1 MRVLS
6 RILSYLIPYW
16 RRTLVAVLTLFLGMA
31 MQLAIPRLVQYVI
44 DDGLVRQ
51 SLRVVTIGAVAMI
64 AAGLL
69 QGVFTFLRSYL
80 FQYLAERVS
89 FDIRNA
95 FYWHMQLLPF
105 AFFDRAHTGQ
115 LMSRATEDINS
126 IRRFLMFSLRSVV
139 QTTVML
145 LVISV
150 ILFETNWQ
158 LALLSLSVMPVLA
171 WTAIR
176 FGRTIRPMFLA
187 VQQQFGVMTTVLQE
201 NLSGARVVRAFA
213 REEDEEAKFDREL
226 QALYDRN
233 METVATS
240 SFYFPLMAL
249 LSSLGIAFILWFGG
263 RQVVNGQ
270 LSLGQ
275 LTAFYFYLAMLA
287 QPIRLLGWVVNSLA
301 RALASGQRIFQIL
314 DEPPAQGETGGTVNL
329 ERMVGLVEFRDVSFR
344 YPETTGDALSHI
356 SFRAEPGQRIALL
369 GAPGSGKST
378 ITALIP
384 RFYEVSSGAVL
395 IDGIDVRDLS
405 LDSLRRH
412 IGIVPQE
419 TFLFSVSL
427 RENIAY
433 GRPDATEE
441 EIVAAA
447 IAARAHDFISA
458 LPEGYDTV
466 IGERGVSL
474 SGGQKQRVAIARAIL
489 MDPAI
494 LILDDSTSN
503 VDTQTEYEI
512 QQALNRLMQGRTTFV
527 IAQRLVTLK
536 HADEILVLDLGRIVE
551 RGTHEELIAQGG
563 IYRRI
568 YELQLKPHEEF
579 IAAAD

>member
-1 MRVLS
+1 VRVLS

-16 RRTLVAVLTLFLGMA
+16 RRTLVAVLALFLGMA

-139 QTTVML
+139 QTSVML

-187 VQQQFGVMTTVLQE
+187 VQQQFGVMTTALQE

-226 QALYDRN
+226 QVLYDRN

-240 SFYFPLMAL
+240 SFFFPLMAL

-263 RQVVNGQ
+263 RQVVSGQ

-329 ERMVGLVEFRDVSFR
+329 ERMTGLVEFQDVSFR

-433 GRPDATEE
+433 GRPDAAEE

-568 YELQLKPHEEF
+568 YELQL
-579 IAAAD
+579 

>member
-6 RILSYLIPYW
+6 RILSYLVPYW
-16 RRTLVAVLTLFLGMA
+16 RRTLVAVLTLLLGMA

-64 AAGLL
+64 VAGLL

-95 FYWHMQLLPF
+95 FYWHLQLLPF

-139 QTTVML
+139 QTIVML

-150 ILFETNWQ
+150 ILFATNWQ

-171 WTAIR
+171 WSAIH

-187 VQQQFGVMTTVLQE
+187 VQQQFGVMTTALQE

-226 QALYDRN
+226 QVLYDRN

-240 SFYFPLMAL
+240 SFFFPLMAL

-263 RQVVNGQ
+263 RQVVSGQ

-314 DEPPAQGETGGTVNL
+314 DEPPAQGETGGTVDM
-329 ERMVGLVEFRDVSFR
+329 EQMTGRVEFQDVSFR
-344 YPETTGDALSHI
+344 YPETTGDALRDV

-384 RFYEVSSGAVL
+384 RFYEVAGGAVL
-395 IDGIDVRDLS
+395 IDGIDVRDIS

-433 GRPDATEE
+433 GRPNATDE
-441 EIVAAA
+441 EIIAAA
-447 IAARAHDFISA
+447 IAARAHEFISA

-474 SGGQKQRVAIARAIL
+474 SGGQKQRVAIARALL

-503 VDTQTEYEI
+503 VDTNTEFEI

-527 IAQRLVTLK
+527 IAQRLITLK
-536 HADEILVLDLGRIVE
+536 HADEIMVLEQGRIVE
-551 RGTHEELIAQGG
+551 RGTHEELIAHGG

-568 YELQLKPHEEF
+568 YDLQLKPHEEF

>member
-6 RILSYLIPYW
+6 RILSYLVPYW
-16 RRTLVAVLTLFLGMA
+16 RRTLVAVLTLLLGMA

-64 AAGLL
+64 VAGLL

-95 FYWHMQLLPF
+95 FYWHLQLLPF

-139 QTTVML
+139 QTIVML

-150 ILFETNWQ
+150 ILFATNWQ

-171 WTAIR
+171 WSAIH

-187 VQQQFGVMTTVLQE
+187 VQQQFGVMTTALQE

-226 QALYDRN
+226 QVLYDRN

-240 SFYFPLMAL
+240 SFFFPLMAL

-263 RQVVNGQ
+263 RQVVSGQ

-314 DEPPAQGETGGTVNL
+314 DEPPAQGETGGTVDM
-329 ERMVGLVEFRDVSFR
+329 EQMTGRVEFQDVSFR
-344 YPETTGDALSHI
+344 YPETTGDALRDV

-384 RFYEVSSGAVL
+384 RFYEVAGGAVL
-395 IDGIDVRDLS
+395 IDGIDVRDIS

-433 GRPDATEE
+433 GRPDATDE
-441 EIVAAA
+441 EIIAAA
-447 IAARAHDFISA
+447 IAARAHEFISA

-474 SGGQKQRVAIARAIL
+474 SGGQKQRVAIARALL

-503 VDTQTEYEI
+503 VDTNTEFEI

-527 IAQRLVTLK
+527 IAQRLITLK
-536 HADEILVLDLGRIVE
+536 HADEIMVLEQGRIVE
-551 RGTHEELIAQGG
+551 RGTHEELIAHGG

-568 YELQLKPHEEF
+568 YDLQLKPHEEF

>member
-1 MRVLS
+1 MRVLY

-16 RRTLVAVLTLFLGMA
+16 RRTLLAVLTLLLGMA

-51 SLRVVTIGAVAMI
+51 SLPVVTIGAVAMI
-64 AAGLL
+64 VAGLL
-69 QGVFTFLRSYL
+69 QGAFTFLRSYL

-105 AFFDRAHTGQ
+105 TFFDRAHTGQ

-150 ILFETNWQ
+150 ILFATNWQ
-158 LALLSLSVMPVLA
+158 LALLSLSVMPLLA

-201 NLSGARVVRAFA
+201 NLAGARVVRAFA

-226 QALYDRN
+226 QVLYDRN
-233 METVATS
+233 METVAKS
-240 SFYFPLMAL
+240 SFFFPLMAL

-263 RQVVNGQ
+263 RQVVSGQ

-275 LTAFYFYLAMLA
+275 LTAFYFYLALLA
-287 QPIRLLGWVVNSLA
+287 QPVRLLGWVVNSLA
-301 RALASGQRIFQIL
+301 RALASGERIFQIL
-314 DEPPAQGETGGTVNL
+314 DEPPAQGETGGMVNL
-329 ERMVGLVEFRDVSFR
+329 EQMTGRVEFQDVSFR
-344 YPETTGDALSHI
+344 YPETTEDALSHI
-356 SFRAEPGQRIALL
+356 SFHVEPGQRIALL
-369 GAPGSGKST
+369 GSPGSGKST

-384 RFYEVSSGAVL
+384 RFYEVSEGVVL
-395 IDGIDVRDLS
+395 IDGVDVRDIS

-433 GRPDATEE
+433 GRPGATDE
-441 EIVAAA
+441 EIIAAA
-447 IAARAHDFISA
+447 VAARAHDFISA
-458 LPEGYDTV
+458 LPDGYDTV

-474 SGGQKQRVAIARAIL
+474 SGGQKQRVAIARALL

-494 LILDDSTSN
+494 LILDDSTAN
-503 VDTQTEYEI
+503 VDTKTEFEI

-527 IAQRLVTLK
+527 IAQRLMTLK
-536 HADEILVLDLGRIVE
+536 HADEILVLDHGRIVE

-568 YELQLKPHEEF
+568 YDLQLKPHEEF

>member
-150 ILFETNWQ
+150 ILFATNWQ

-314 DEPPAQGETGGTVNL
+314 DEPPAQGEAGGTVNL
-329 ERMVGLVEFRDVSFR
+329 ERMTGRVEFRDVSFR

-474 SGGQKQRVAIARAIL
+474 SGGQKQRVAIARALL

-503 VDTQTEYEI
+503 VDTQTEFEI

-536 HADEILVLDLGRIVE
+536 HADEILVLDRGRIVE

-568 YELQLKPHEEF
+568 YDLQLKPHEEF

>member
-6 RILSYLIPYW
+6 RILSYLVPYW
-16 RRTLVAVLTLFLGMA
+16 RRTLLAVLTLLLGMV
-31 MQLAIPRLVQYVI
+31 MQLAIPRLVQYLI

-51 SLRVVTIGAVAMI
+51 SLRVVTIGAVAI
-64 AAGLL
+64 IGAGLL
-69 QGVFTFLRSYL
+69 QGVFTYLRSYL
-80 FQYLAERVS
+80 FQFLAERVS

-95 FYWHMQLLPF
+95 LYWHMQLLPF
-105 AFFDRAHTGQ
+105 AFFDHAHTGQ

-150 ILFETNWQ
+150 ILFATNWQ

-171 WTAIR
+171 WTAIH

-187 VQQQFGVMTTVLQE
+187 VQQQFGVMTTALQE

-226 QALYDRN
+226 QVLYDRN
-233 METVATS
+233 METVAKS
-240 SFYFPLMAL
+240 SFFFSLMAL
-249 LSSLGIAFILWFGG
+249 LSSLGIAFILWYGG
-263 RQVVNGQ
+263 RQVVSGQ

-314 DEPPAQGETGGTVNL
+314 DESPAQGETGGTVNL
-329 ERMVGLVEFRDVSFR
+329 ERVTGQVVFQDVSFR

-384 RFYEVSSGAVL
+384 RFYEVSDGAVL
-395 IDGIDVRDLS
+395 VDGIDVRDIS

-433 GRPDATEE
+433 GRPDVTEE
-441 EIVAAA
+441 EIIAAA
-447 IAARAHDFISA
+447 VAARAHDFISA

-474 SGGQKQRVAIARAIL
+474 SGGQKQRVAIARALL

-503 VDTQTEYEI
+503 VDTNTEFEI

-527 IAQRLVTLK
+527 IAQRLITLK
-536 HADEILVLDLGRIVE
+536 HADEILVLDHGRIVE
-551 RGTHEELIAQGG
+551 RGTHEELIDHGG

-568 YELQLKPHEEF
+568 YDLQLKPHEEF

>member
-6 RILSYLIPYW
+6 RILSYLVPYW
-16 RRTLVAVLTLFLGMA
+16 RRTLLAVLTLLLGMV
-31 MQLAIPRLVQYVI
+31 MQLAIPRLVQYLI

-51 SLRVVTIGAVAMI
+51 SLRVVTIGAVAI
-64 AAGLL
+64 IGAGLL
-69 QGVFTFLRSYL
+69 QGVFTYLRSYL
-80 FQYLAERVS
+80 FQFLAERVS

-95 FYWHMQLLPF
+95 LYWHMQLLPF

-150 ILFETNWQ
+150 ILFATNWQ

-171 WTAIR
+171 WTAIH

-187 VQQQFGVMTTVLQE
+187 VQQQFGVMTTALQE

-213 REEDEEAKFDREL
+213 REEDEATKFDCEL
-226 QALYDRN
+226 QVLYDRN
-233 METVATS
+233 METVARS
-240 SFYFPLMAL
+240 SFFFSLMAL
-249 LSSLGIAFILWFGG
+249 LSSLGIAFILWYGG
-263 RQVVNGQ
+263 RQVVSGQ

-314 DEPPAQGETGGTVNL
+314 DESPAQGETGGKVNL
-329 ERMVGLVEFRDVSFR
+329 ERVTGRVVFQDVSFR

-384 RFYEVSSGAVL
+384 RFYEVSDGAVL
-395 IDGIDVRDLS
+395 VDGIDVRDIS

-441 EIVAAA
+441 EIIAAA
-447 IAARAHDFISA
+447 VAARAHNFISA

-474 SGGQKQRVAIARAIL
+474 SGGQKQRVAIARALL

-503 VDTQTEYEI
+503 VDTNTEFEI

-527 IAQRLVTLK
+527 IAQRLITLK
-536 HADEILVLDLGRIVE
+536 HADEILVLDHGRIVE
-551 RGTHEELIAQGG
+551 RGTHEELIAHGG

-568 YELQLKPHEEF
+568 YDLQLKPHEEF
-579 IAAAD
+579 IAAA

>member
-6 RILSYLIPYW
+6 RILSYLVPYW
-16 RRTLVAVLTLFLGMA
+16 RRTLVAVLTLLLGMA

-64 AAGLL
+64 VAGLL

-95 FYWHMQLLPF
+95 FYWHLQLLPF

-139 QTTVML
+139 QTIVML

-150 ILFETNWQ
+150 ILFATNWQ

-171 WTAIR
+171 WSAIH

-187 VQQQFGVMTTVLQE
+187 VQQQFGVMTTALQE

-213 REEDEEAKFDREL
+213 REEDEEAKFDGEL
-226 QALYDRN
+226 QVLYDRN

-240 SFYFPLMAL
+240 SFFFPLMAL

-263 RQVVNGQ
+263 RQVVSGQ

-314 DEPPAQGETGGTVNL
+314 DEPPAQGETGGTVDL
-329 ERMVGLVEFRDVSFR
+329 EQMTGRVEFQDVSFR
-344 YPETTGDALSHI
+344 YPETTGDALRDV

-384 RFYEVSSGAVL
+384 RFYEVAGGAVL
-395 IDGIDVRDLS
+395 IDGIDVRDIS

-433 GRPDATEE
+433 GRPNATDE
-441 EIVAAA
+441 EIIAAA
-447 IAARAHDFISA
+447 IAARAHEFISA

-474 SGGQKQRVAIARAIL
+474 SGGQKQRVAIARALL

-503 VDTQTEYEI
+503 VDTNTEFEI

-527 IAQRLVTLK
+527 IAQRLITLK
-536 HADEILVLDLGRIVE
+536 HADEIMVLEQGRIVE
-551 RGTHEELIAQGG
+551 RGTHEELIAHGG

-568 YELQLKPHEEF
+568 YDLQLKPHEEF

>member
-1 MRVLS
+1 MV
-6 RILSYLIPYW
+6 
-16 RRTLVAVLTLFLGMA
+16 

-44 DDGLVRQ
+44 DDGLVHQ
-51 SLRVVTIGAVAMI
+51 SLRVVTIGALAI
-64 AAGLL
+64 IGAGLL
-69 QGVFTFLRSYL
+69 QGAFTFLRSYL
-80 FQYLAERVS
+80 FQFLAERVS
-89 FDIRNA
+89 FDIRNGL
-95 FYWHMQLLPF
+95 YWHMQLLPF

-145 LVISV
+145 LVISI
-150 ILFETNWQ
+150 ILFMINWQ
-158 LALLSLSVMPVLA
+158 LALLSLTVMPVLA
-171 WTAIR
+171 WTAIH
-176 FGRTIRPMFLA
+176 FGRTIRPLFLA
-187 VQQQFGVMTTVLQE
+187 VQQQFGVMATVLQE
-201 NLSGARVVRAFA
+201 NLSGVRVVRAFA
-213 REEDEEAKFDREL
+213 REGDEETKFDREL
-226 QALYDRN
+226 QELYDAN
-233 METVATS
+233 MRTVAKS
-240 SFYFPLMAL
+240 SFYFSLMTL
-249 LSSLGIAFILWFGG
+249 LSSMGIAFILWFGG
-263 RQVVNGQ
+263 QQVVNGQ

-275 LTAFYFYLAMLA
+275 LTAFYFYLAILA
-287 QPIRLLGWVVNSLA
+287 QPIRMLGWVVNSLA

-314 DEPPAQGETGGTVNL
+314 DEPPAQGETGGTVDL
-329 ERMVGLVEFRDVSFR
+329 EEMTGEVVFQDVSFR
-344 YPETTGDALSHI
+344 YPETTADALSHV
-356 SFRAEPGQRIALL
+356 SFRVEPGQRIALL

-378 ITALIP
+378 VTALIP
-384 RFYEVSSGAVL
+384 RFYEVSDGGVL
-395 IDGIDVRDLS
+395 IEGVDVRDIS
-405 LDSLRRH
+405 LDSLRRQ

-419 TFLFSVSL
+419 TFLFSVSI

-433 GRPDATEE
+433 GRPDATDE

-447 IAARAHDFISA
+447 IAAKAHDFIEA

-474 SGGQKQRVAIARAIL
+474 SGGQKQRVAIARALL

-503 VDTQTEYEI
+503 VDTNTEFEI

-527 IAQRLVTLK
+527 IAQRLITFK
-536 HADEILVLDLGRIVE
+536 QADEILVLDRGRIVE
-551 RGTHEELIAQGG
+551 RGTHAELIAQAG
-563 IYRRI
+563 IYCRI

>member
-6 RILSYLIPYW
+6 RILGYLIPYW

-31 MQLAIPRLVQYVI
+31 MQLAIPRLVQYVV

-51 SLRVVTIGAVAMI
+51 SLRVVTIGAAAMI

-150 ILFETNWQ
+150 ILFQTNWQ

-187 VQQQFGVMTTVLQE
+187 VQQQFGVMTTALQE

-249 LSSLGIAFILWFGG
+249 LSSLGIALILWFGG

-329 ERMVGLVEFRDVSFR
+329 EQVAGRVEFRDVSFR

-356 SFRAEPGQRIALL
+356 SFRAEPGRRIALL

-395 IDGIDVRDLS
+395 IDGIDVRDLT

-474 SGGQKQRVAIARAIL
+474 SGGQKQRVAIARALL

-503 VDTQTEYEI
+503 VDTQTEFEI

-527 IAQRLVTLK
+527 IAQRLITLK
-536 HADEILVLDLGRIVE
+536 HADEILVLEHGRIVE
-551 RGTHEELIAQGG
+551 RGTHEELIAEGG

>member
-6 RILSYLIPYW
+6 RILSYLVPYW
-16 RRTLVAVLTLFLGMA
+16 RRTLVAVLTLLLGMA

-64 AAGLL
+64 VAGLL

-95 FYWHMQLLPF
+95 FYWHLQLLPF

-139 QTTVML
+139 QTIVML

-150 ILFETNWQ
+150 ILFATNWQ

-171 WTAIR
+171 WSAIH

-187 VQQQFGVMTTVLQE
+187 VQQQFGVMTTALQE

-226 QALYDRN
+226 QVLYDRN

-240 SFYFPLMAL
+240 SFFFPLMAL

-263 RQVVNGQ
+263 RQVVSGQ

-314 DEPPAQGETGGTVNL
+314 DEPPAQGETGGTVDL
-329 ERMVGLVEFRDVSFR
+329 EQMTGRVEFQDVSFR
-344 YPETTGDALSHI
+344 YPETTGDALRDV

-384 RFYEVSSGAVL
+384 RFYEVAGGAVL
-395 IDGIDVRDLS
+395 IDGIDVRDIS

-433 GRPDATEE
+433 GRPNATDE
-441 EIVAAA
+441 EIIAAA

-474 SGGQKQRVAIARAIL
+474 SGGQKQRVAIARALL

-503 VDTQTEYEI
+503 VDTNTEFEI

-527 IAQRLVTLK
+527 IAQRLITLK
-536 HADEILVLDLGRIVE
+536 HADEIMVLEQGRIVE
-551 RGTHEELIAQGG
+551 RGTHEELIAHGG

-568 YELQLKPHEEF
+568 YDLQLKPHEEF